1 MASVI
6 GKEESNYIRIALLL
20 LRISPR
26 AVRVQFDREFHPDML
41 VNTLKSEY
49 GKLKDLYRKNRI
61 NQSQWDLLFPKKG
74 LEIFK

>member
-6 GKEESNYIRIALLL
+6 GKEESNYIRIAILL